1 MTYGLIVVCLFVCV
15 LIMWMV
21 LVTMSDCLS
30 MLFLVVTNFGHISI
44 SVLSTLSIKGR
55 VILSDSEI
63 IPIKLI
69 LTEALTATK
78 HSHNIRHTWL
88 VFSHYN
94 NYDDSTAE
102 SMELCLD
109 WDEIVSVEMQSIWMQ

>member
-15 LIMWMV
+15 LIRCMV

-55 VILSDSEI
+55 VILFDREI

-69 LTEALTATK
+69 LTEAATATGVGVCPTFYFLLT
-78 HSHNIRHTWL
+78 HLPYLIFRYYPWL
-88 VFSHYN
+88 
-94 NYDDSTAE
+94 
-102 SMELCLD
+102 
-109 WDEIVSVEMQSIWMQ
+109 

>member
-1 MTYGLIVVCLFVCV
+1 MC
-15 LIMWMV
+15 MV
-21 LVTMSDCLS
+21 LVNMSDCLS

-69 LTEALTATK
+69 LTEALTAT
-78 HSHNIRHTWL
+78 WCQ
-88 VFSHYN
+88 
-94 NYDDSTAE
+94 E
-102 SMELCLD
+102 
-109 WDEIVSVEMQSIWMQ
+109 WDVSPSVEASSSLRF

>member
-15 LIMWMV
+15 LIRCMV

-55 VILSDSEI
+55 VILFDREI

-69 LTEALTATK
+69 LTEASTAT
-78 HSHNIRHTWL
+78 WCQ
-88 VFSHYN
+88 
-94 NYDDSTAE
+94 E
-102 SMELCLD
+102 
-109 WDEIVSVEMQSIWMQ
+109 WDVSPSVEASSSLRF

>member
-15 LIMWMV
+15 LIMCMV

-30 MLFLVVTNFGHISI
+30 MLFLVVTNFRHISI

-69 LTEALTATK
+69 LTEALTATGT
-78 HSHNIRHTWL
+78 SSRRDVCAVL
-88 VFSHYN
+88 QS
-94 NYDDSTAE
+94 NYLSAVAVIILEHDG
-102 SMELCLD
+102 
-109 WDEIVSVEMQSIWMQ
+109 